1 MRRGLWLPLAAL
13 IALAGAPARASLVLA
28 LDLSQLTARAERVV
42 VAEVLS
48 VSPRWDTD
56 HRSIYSTIELAVAER
71 WKGDAAARL
80 TIVQLGGEVDGVTM
94 RVHGLPSFTVGER
107 AVLFLQ
113 GAPGAAQLV
122 GLGQGKRVLRFDG
135 RRWMAEPGDRSAA
148 VRLDGGRLVPV
159 APEPALSL
167 DELRD
172 RVRGLVR
179 RSP

>member
-1 MRRGLWLPLAAL
+1 MRRSLWLPLAAL
-13 IALAGAPARASLVLA
+13 LAVGAPARASLVLA
-28 LDLSQLTARAERVV
+28 LDLPQLTARAERVV

-48 VSPRWDTD
+48 VSARWDSE
-56 HRSIYSTIELAVAER
+56 HRSIYSTVELAVAER
-71 WKGDAAARL
+71 WKGDAGAHL
-80 TIVQLGGEVDGVTM
+80 TVVQLGGEVDGVTM
-94 RVHGLPSFTVGER
+94 RVHGLPAFTAGER

-113 GAPGAAQLV
+113 GPAVAAQLV
-122 GLGQGKRVLRFDG
+122 GLGQGKRIVRFDG

-148 VRLDGGRLVPV
+148 VRLEGGRVLP
-159 APEPALSL
+159 APSEATLSL